1 MSFSENLMRL
11 RKQKGLSQEEFANE
25 IDVSRQTVSKWELG
39 SSTPEMEK
47 LMQMS
52 NFFGVSVDDLLN
64 SDDITSK
71 TIKVENTNN
80 INETEKAPETNYNNY
95 KTESDGKENK
105 KKKTVTALIV
115 TLIVGVIIT
124 ILTILI
130 ILLIRDFDEKE
141 NNKSSKNKV
150 NNMTSNVV
158 ENKIENNITNNVS
171 NNVTNTI
178 ENNVTPTTFNADY
191 HNGRIK
197 GDVVEQDLSK
207 LVTNNKTNKKIQIS
221 VIHGDIATSNANE
234 INELKKSLDMNE
246 YYEVSLEYDDEGYI
260 CTYVIEAAKKSKEET
275 SNDAHTFN
283 IFFNRGTWAGFH
295 ITYALER
302 VITSNDEHPD
312 KQIYVKYNDIE
323 TNDRNEIKGIKTKLG
338 THTEYDVE
346 FEYDDEGYINKYII
360 EDK

>member
-39 SSTPEMEK
+39 VSTPEMEK

-95 KTESDGKENK
+95 KTESDGEENK

-221 VIHGDIATSNANE
+221 
-234 INELKKSLDMNE
+234 
-246 YYEVSLEYDDEGYI
+246 SLEYDDEGYI

-275 SNDAHTFN
+275 SSDARSFN

-302 VITSNDEHPD
+302 IITSNDEHPD

-323 TNDRNEIKGIKTKLG
+323 TNDRNEIKDIKTKLG